1 VRRQSKA
8 RHRKPIQRAAH
19 TLLSAE
25 PEVSMDSQTPIWADD
40 SDDLVP
46 GPLDEEDDEFND
58 DDDDDDDDEG
68 DEPAADEEAD
78 NG

>member
-1 VRRQSKA
+1 M
-8 RHRKPIQRAAH
+8 
-19 TLLSAE
+19 LSAE

-46 GPLDEEDDEFND
+46 GPLDEEDDEFD
-58 DDDDDDDDEG
+58 DDDDDHDDDDDDDEG